1 LFNFLKFQA
10 EPPTVVV
17 ATVGSLCQMLERHT
31 FSLETVRVLI
41 VDEARVLNFKF
52 KSPSLYTF
60 FSKM

>member
-1 LFNFLKFQA
+1 
-10 EPPTVVV
+10 
-17 ATVGSLCQMLERHT
+17 MLERHT